1 MNNYNK
7 VKKTIPKYLEDK
19 IIKWDVIISDSITWE
34 LLNDIE
40 IKSSKYKLT
49 LSNNKQFMKKWTDRK
64 LNIAIKKDL
73 SLLEKEILFDSLD
86 YIDWD
91 NIINFR
97 LLSNDYG
104 YSASKISKAKAWLK
118 WKGLIKEVNWLFY
131 LSPIVWIKT
140 KEINQDLIDLFQ
152 DEFKKYWID
161 INYN

>member
-1 MNNYNK
+1 MNNFNK

-19 IIKWDVIISDSITWE
+19 IIRWDIILTDYITWE
-34 LLNDIE
+34 IE
-40 IKSSKYKLT
+40 DLVVKTSKYKLK

-91 NIINFR
+91 NIINFK
-97 LLSNDYG
+97 LLALDYS
-104 YSASKISKAKAWLK
+104 YPPSKISKAKFGLK
-118 WKGLIKEVNWLFY
+118 EKGLIKEVNWLFF
-131 LSPIVWIKT
+131 LNPIVWIKT
-140 KEINQDLIDLFQ
+140 KEINQDLIELFQ
-152 DEFKKYWID
+152 EEFKKYWID